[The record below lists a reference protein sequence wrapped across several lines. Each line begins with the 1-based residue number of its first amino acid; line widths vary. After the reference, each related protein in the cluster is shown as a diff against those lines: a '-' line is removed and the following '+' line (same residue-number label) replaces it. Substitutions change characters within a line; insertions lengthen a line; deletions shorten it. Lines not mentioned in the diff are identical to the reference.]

1 MDRPLFWHQG
11 LFLQPQH
18 LQLTTR
24 YAEGLNLPL
33 KSYLQPHFWG
43 VGSWQ
48 VQLTALNNQNFQL
61 TEGKFLFPDMSYA
74 VIGENALVM
83 PRSFEDAW
91 EKGEERFSVY
101 LGLRKFNASGSNVT
115 VVTDLNNLTEVG
127 TRWVTANVADQVPDL
142 HQNGPAADVQKLRYA
157 LKIFWEPERD
167 QLGDYELIPLARLE
181 KDQDQVRLCARYVPP
196 CLAIGADETLNR
208 IIKEIRDQIGAR
220 SRQLEAYKRDRGM
233 HSAQFGARDMV
244 YLLALR
250 SLNRYAPLLAHMT
263 AAKHGHPWT
272 VYGTLR
278 QLIGE
283 LSTFSGEISYTGEDQ
298 DGALLLPEYDHS
310 ALGSCFSA
318 AQALVTKLLDQ
329 ITAGPEYIIPLMFD
343 GTYFG
348 AELPPAIFEGHNRFF
363 LVMESESDPQYLLSA
378 MDGIAKLGCRESLPI
393 LIARSLSGIGLQHLS
408 EVPQELP
415 RRGQAFYFQIEHHS
429 DQWAQVQKVKNLAL
443 YWDAA
448 PEDLKIELMAVGR
461 S

>member
-1 MDRPLFWHQG
+1 
-11 LFLQPQH
+11 
-18 LQLTTR
+18 
-24 YAEGLNLPL
+24 LNLPL
-33 KSYLQPHFWG
+33 KAHLQPHFWG

-48 VQLTALNNQNFQL
+48 VQLSALNNQSFQL
-61 TEGKFLFPDMSYA
+61 TEGKFLFPDMTYA
-74 VIGENALVM
+74 IIGDNALVM
-83 PRSFEDAW
+83 PRSFGEAW
-91 EKGEERFSVY
+91 EKGGERFGVY
-101 LGLRKFNASGSNVT
+101 LGLRKFNSSGSNVT
-115 VVTDLNNLTEVG
+115 VLTDISNLTEVG
-127 TRWVTANVADQVPDL
+127 TRWVTSNAADQVPDL
-142 HQNGPAADVQKLRYA
+142 HQDGPAADIQKLQYA
-157 LKIFWEPERD
+157 LKVFWESEKD
-167 QLGDYELIPLARLE
+167 QLGDYELIPLAQLE
-181 KDQDQVRLCARYVPP
+181 KDQDQVRLSARYVPP
-196 CLAIGADETLNR
+196 CLSIAADGTLLK

-233 HSAQFGARDMV
+233 HSAEFGARDMV

-263 AAKHGHPWT
+263 AAQHGHPWT
-272 VYGTLR
+272 VYGLLR

-298 DGALLLPEYDHS
+298 TGTQLLPEYDHH
-310 ALGSCFSA
+310 ALGNCFSA
-318 AQALVTKLLDQ
+318 AQALVSQLLDQ
-329 ITAGPEYIIPLMFD
+329 ITAGPEYIITLMFD

-348 AELPPAIFEGHNRFF
+348 AELPPAIFEGRNRFF
-363 LVMESESDPQYLLSA
+363 LVMETDSDPQDVLPA
-378 MDGIAKLGCRESLPI
+378 MDRIAKLGCRESLPI
-393 LIARSLSGIGLQHLS
+393 LIARSLSGIDLTHLT

-415 RRGQAFYFQIEHHS
+415 RRSQALYFQVDHHS